1 MTDTTSFL
9 TEPPD
14 DSAVAAAY
22 DTDVASGGYIKN
34 YTRAWCWRP
43 DVLSAYRALHSGLL
57 DSSTL
62 SPSEVAVI
70 VAATAAARGDSYCSL
85 AWGTR
90 LAELRGPETA
100 AQVVRG
106 LEPEELSRRED
117 ALMTWSR
124 QVVRDPN
131 ATTGAD
137 AECLREAGLDDR
149 EIFEA
154 TMLIGLRLM
163 FSTIND
169 ALGVRPDRELVV
181 QVPEPVREAVAFG
194 RSPSP
199 PA

>member
-9 TEPPD
+9 TEPPA
-14 DSAVAAAY
+14 DSPVAAAY
-22 DTDVASGGYIKN
+22 DADVASGGYVKN
-34 YTRAWCWRP
+34 YTRAWCWRS

-90 LAELRGPETA
+90 LAQLRDPETA
-100 AQVVRG
+100 AKVVRG
-106 LEPEELSRRED
+106 LEPELSRREA

-137 AECLREAGLDDR
+137 AEYLRDAGLDDR

-169 ALGVRPDRELVV
+169 ALGVRPDRELVE

-194 RSPSP
+194 RSP
-199 PA
+199 